1 MQVKLCTSKEI
12 PVVFNNRLNYNYH
25 FIIKELAKEF
35 EREFNCLEEN
45 TEKFKTISVPIT
57 KKIKRIGKNGEEIAK
72 AIY

>member
-1 MQVKLCTSKEI
+1 MQVKICTSKGI

-35 EREFNCLEEN
+35 EREFNCLGEN

-57 KKIKRIGKNGEEIAK
+57 KKINRIGKNGEEIAK